1 VLLSFVQ
8 TTIYLDGIDPE
19 SGDGMESLLTSS
31 GAGGMA
37 MAMDMDGIP
46 AFSADSYD
54 EGDAR
59 HRSSSHD
66 QVDSDEE
73 DEEGTGTGSGSGARK
88 KRHKGGGLGGGAIDS
103 KVKIALSLYKVQQ
116 NIYLLDFQRVEVSV
130 FSLRLAFYVLIIPFC
145 QGRCI
150 RLYETLRVHH
160 YRTQESVCSIQS
172 VVCSFVSAG
181 SGTVNGSQP
190 FDNTIGA
197 ERHRESLLHCFAA
210 IYLVF
215 LHL

>member
-1 VLLSFVQ
+1 MFKLFLHMFKFILLSRQ
-8 TTIYLDGIDPE
+8 TTIYLDGMDPE

-54 EGDAR
+54 EGDTR

-73 DEEGTGTGSGSGARK
+73 EGDEGVGNGSGARK
-88 KRHKGGGLGGGAIDS
+88 KRHKGGGLGGSGVDS

-116 NIYLLDFQRVEVSV
+116 NIYLLDFQRVEVSIL
-130 FSLRLAFYVLIIPFC
+130 FSFFSALFLRFFLLLSG
-145 QGRCI
+145 GRFRI
-150 RLYETLRVHH
+150 HETLCVHY
-160 YRTQESVCSIQS
+160 YRTEEPVRRFQSIIG
-172 VVCSFVSAG
+172 SFISAG
-181 SGTVNGSQP
+181 PRPVNESGLKVG
-190 FDNTIGA
+190 
-197 ERHRESLLHCFAA
+197 
-210 IYLVF
+210 
-215 LHL
+215 